1 MGFMMWRLLGA
12 LVVFPVSGHW
22 SNSDTV
28 NLRCQL
34 GAGHVEPRGAG
45 REDRKERWQV
55 AGKANQGD
63 KKCKGV

>member
-28 NLRCQL
+28 NLRRQL

-45 REDRKERWQV
+45 REGRKER
-55 AGKANQGD
+55 G
-63 KKCKGV
+63 